1 MKRVSIKDIASIVGA
16 APATVSFVLN
26 GKAKEMRISEKLA
39 DSIKSTAEKLGYHPN
54 QIAVSLRTGK
64 SKILGL
70 IIENISD
77 NFFATLARIIEDE
90 AELFG
95 YRVVYCSTENE
106 PSKGHDL
113 IKMLSQRQVDGYLIT
128 PNAGMDEDI
137 KDLLKHKKPVVL
149 MDRYLPGVAAP
160 HVLVDNFGGVMKGMK
175 LLFKKG
181 FRNIGFVTV
190 DLPLIQMEERER
202 GYLQA
207 LKLNG
212 SRQNKSMVLRLKYNY
227 EKDDAVKLIVDF
239 IKKNPRM
246 EAIFFATNYLGIT
259 GLESIKKAGLKI
271 PDDMRV
277 ICFDDHDIFRLYPPG
292 ITSIRQPIEQIAKT
306 SVHILMQQLGKFKS
320 KSKKTQLALA
330 AHLIERGSTQ

>member
-39 DSIKSTAEKLGYHPN
+39 EKIKSTAKKLGYHPN

-70 IIENISD
+70 IVENISD

-106 PSKGHDL
+106 TSKGHDL
-113 IKMLSQRQVDGYLIT
+113 IRMLSQRQVDGYLIT
-128 PNAGMDEDI
+128 PNTGMDEDI
-137 KDLLKHKKPVVL
+137 KDLLKHNQPVVL
-149 MDRYLPGVAAP
+149 MDRYLPGVSAP

-175 LLFKKG
+175 HLLKKG

-202 GYLQA
+202 AYLQVVKTVGVNQA
-207 LKLNG
+207 KKL
-212 SRQNKSMVLRLKYNY
+212 VLRLKYNY
-227 EKDDAVKLIVDF
+227 DKEEAIKLIINF
-239 IKKNPRM
+239 LKKHPTM
-246 EAIFFATNYLGIT
+246 EAIFFSTNYLGIT
-259 GLESIKKAGLKI
+259 GLESIKRAGMKI
-271 PDDMRV
+271 PDDIRV

-306 SVHILMQQLGKFKS
+306 SVHILMQQLGKYKL

-330 AHLIERGSTQ
+330 ADLIERGSTQ

>member
-1 MKRVSIKDIASIVGA
+1 MKRVSIKDIAGIVGV

-26 GKAKEMRISEKLA
+26 GKAKQMRISEKLA
-39 DSIKSTAEKLGYHPN
+39 QNIKNTAEKLGYHPN

-64 SKILGL
+64 SNILGL
-70 IIENISD
+70 IVENISD

-106 PSKGHDL
+106 TSKGHDL
-113 IKMLSQRQVDGYLIT
+113 IRVLSQRQVDGYLIT
-128 PNAGMDEDI
+128 PNTGMDDDI
-137 KDLLKHKKPVVL
+137 KSLLQHNKPVVL
-149 MDRYLPGVAAP
+149 MDRYLPGVSAP

-175 LLFKKG
+175 HLLKKG

-202 GYLQA
+202 AYLQV
-207 LKLNG
+207 LKTNG
-212 SRQNKSMVLRLKYNY
+212 INHNKKLLLRLKYNY
-227 EKDDAVKLIVDF
+227 EREEAIKLIINF
-239 IKKNPRM
+239 IKKHPKM

-259 GLESIKKAGLKI
+259 GLESIKRAGLKI
-271 PDDMRV
+271 PDDLRV

-292 ITSIRQPIEQIAKT
+292 ITSIQQPIEQIAKT
-306 SVHILMQQLGKFKS
+306 SVHILMQQLGKYKM

>member
-39 DSIKSTAEKLGYHPN
+39 NSIKSTSEKLGYHPN

-70 IIENISD
+70 IVENISD

-106 PSKGHDL
+106 PRKGHDL

-128 PNAGMDEDI
+128 PNTGMDEDI
-137 KDLLKHKKPVVL
+137 KELLKHKKPVVL

-160 HVLVDNFGGVMKGMK
+160 HVLVDNFGGVVKGMK

-181 FRNIGFVTV
+181 FRNIAFVTV

-202 GYLQA
+202 GYFQV
-207 LKLNG
+207 LKSNG
-212 SRQNKSMVLRLKYNY
+212 INQNKSMVLRLKYNY
-227 EKDDAVKLIVDF
+227 EKDSAVKLITNF

-292 ITSIRQPIEQIAKT
+292 ITSIQQPIEQIAKT
-306 SVHILMQQLGKFKS
+306 SVHILMQQLGKYKS
-320 KSKKTQLALA
+320 KSKKNQLALA

>member
-39 DSIKSTAEKLGYHPN
+39 NSIKNTAKKLGYHPN

-64 SKILGL
+64 SNILGL
-70 IIENISD
+70 IVENISD

-106 PSKGHDL
+106 PRKGHDL

-128 PNAGMDEDI
+128 PNTGMDEDI
-137 KDLLKHKKPVVL
+137 KELLKHKKPVVL

-160 HVLVDNFGGVMKGMK
+160 HVLVDNFGGVVKGMK

-181 FRNIGFVTV
+181 FRNIAFVTV

-207 LKLNG
+207 LKSNG
-212 SRQNKSMVLRLKYNY
+212 INKSMVLRLKYNY
-227 EKDDAVKLIVDF
+227 EKDSAVKLITDF

-259 GLESIKKAGLKI
+259 GLESIKNAGLKI

-292 ITSIRQPIEQIAKT
+292 ITSIQQPIEQIAKT
-306 SVHILMQQLGKFKS
+306 SVHILMQQLGKYKS

>member
-1 MKRVSIKDIASIVGA
+1 MKKVSIKDIASIVGA

-39 DSIKSTAEKLGYHPN
+39 ENIKSMAQKLGYHPN

-70 IIENISD
+70 IVENISD

-106 PSKGHDL
+106 TNKGHDL
-113 IKMLSQRQVDGYLIT
+113 IRMLSQRQVDGYLIT

-137 KDLLKHKKPVVL
+137 KELLKHNKPLVL
-149 MDRYLPGVAAP
+149 MDRYLPGISAP
-160 HVLVDNFGGVMKGMK
+160 HVLVDNFGGVVKGMK
-175 LLFKKG
+175 HLWKKG
-181 FRNIGFVTV
+181 TRNIGFVTV

-202 GYLQA
+202 GYLQM
-207 LKLNG
+207 LKSNG
-212 SRQNKSMVLRLKYNY
+212 ISPNKKLVLRLKYNY
-227 EKDDAVKLIVDF
+227 ERNEAIKLIIEF
-239 IKKNPRM
+239 LKKNPKM

-259 GLESIKKAGLKI
+259 GLEAIKKAGLKI

-306 SVHILMQQLGKFKS
+306 SVHILMHQLGKYKL

-330 AHLIERGSTQ
+330 ADLIERGSTQ

>member
-1 MKRVSIKDIASIVGA
+1 MKKVSIKDIASIVGA

-39 DSIKSTAEKLGYHPN
+39 ESIKSTAEKLGYHPN

-70 IIENISD
+70 IVENISD

-113 IKMLSQRQVDGYLIT
+113 IRMLSQRQVDGYLIT
-128 PNAGMDEDI
+128 PNSGMDDDI
-137 KDLLKHKKPVVL
+137 KELLKHKKPVVL

-160 HVLVDNFGGVMKGMK
+160 YVLVDNFGGVMKGMK
-175 LLFKKG
+175 HLLKKG
-181 FRNIGFVTV
+181 VRNVGFVTV

-202 GYLQA
+202 GYLQC
-207 LKLNG
+207 LKSNG
-212 SRQNKSMVLRLKYNY
+212 VNQHRKLVLRLKYNY
-227 EKDDAVKLIVDF
+227 DREEAIKLIIDF
-239 IKKNPRM
+239 LKKHPKM

-259 GLESIKKAGLKI
+259 GLESIKRAGLKI
-271 PDDMRV
+271 PQDIRV

-330 AHLIERGSTQ
+330 ADLIERGSTQ